1 MAALPKDIK
10 DQAILAFKKYDLD
23 KSGYIDFRELNKL
36 MNDLSDDIGIPR
48 PSDDDL
54 KAVIQDTDQNNDE
67 KLQLDEFLELFKV
80 IYIMKNS

>member
-1 MAALPKDIK
+1 MAALPKD
-10 DQAILAFKKYDLD
+10 FKKYDLD
-23 KSGYIDFRELNKL
+23 KSGYIDFRELKKL

-80 IYIMKNS
+80 IYSMKNS

>member
-10 DQAILAFKKYDLD
+10 DQAILSFKKYDLD
-23 KSGYIDFRELNKL
+23 KSGFIDFKELKKL

>member
-23 KSGYIDFRELNKL
+23 KSGYIDFRELKKL

>member
-23 KSGYIDFRELNKL
+23 KSGFIDFKELKKL